1 MEHKTLFV
9 ELGERTYP
17 IHIGSRLLQQAATL
31 LQEVGISRN
40 RKLHVVTDENVAK
53 HYLQPLV
60 SALESAGYCT
70 TTSVIA
76 AGEQA
81 KSLSVYEQVMTE
93 AIQAGLDRKS
103 AILALGGGVV
113 GDLAGFV
120 AATYMRGIDFVQ
132 VPTTLLAHD
141 SSVGGKVA
149 INHPLGKNLIG
160 AFHQP
165 RMVLYDTA
173 TLGSLPKRE
182 VAAGFAEIVKH
193 GLIADEAFVDWLEEN
208 AARLWQLD
216 SELLGEAIRRGCEVK
231 AAIVSADETEQGQ
244 RALLNLGHTF
254 GHAFEA
260 LSDYASIN
268 HGEAISIGMC
278 LAAKLAERMG
288 FAESPVS
295 ERTVRLLRTFHLPTA
310 WPESFSPGEVLEVM
324 KRDKKAVGGK
334 LALVLPRAIG
344 RVELVREV
352 DEKLILQVMEEE
364 FGGVER

>member
-1 MEHKTLFV
+1 MERKTLLV

-17 IHIGSRLLQQAATL
+17 IFIGDGLLQQAATL
-31 LQEVGISRN
+31 LQEIGIGPQRN
-40 RKLHVVTDENVAK
+40 LHVVTDDHVAK

-60 SALESAGYCT
+60 STLAAAGYRVSS
-70 TTSVIA
+70 SVIA
-76 AGEQA
+76 SGEQS
-81 KSLSVYEQVMTE
+81 KSLAVYERVMTE
-93 AIQAGLDRKS
+93 AIEAGLDRKS

-120 AATYMRGIDFVQ
+120 AATYMRGIDFIQ

-173 TLGSLPKRE
+173 TLLSLPKRE

-193 GLIADEAFVDWLEEN
+193 GLIADETFVDWLEKHADE
-208 AARLWQLD
+208 LWQLH
-216 SELLGEAIRRGCEVK
+216 SELLGEAIQRGCAVK

-260 LSDYASIN
+260 LSDYAEIN

-278 LAAKLAERMG
+278 LAAKVAERMD

-295 ERTVRLLRTFHLPTA
+295 ERTARLLRTFHLPTS
-310 WPESFSPGEVLEVM
+310 WPKQFSPAEVMEVM

-344 RVELVREV
+344 RVELVRDV
-352 DEKLILQVMEEE
+352 DEKLILHVMQEELGE
-364 FGGVER
+364 